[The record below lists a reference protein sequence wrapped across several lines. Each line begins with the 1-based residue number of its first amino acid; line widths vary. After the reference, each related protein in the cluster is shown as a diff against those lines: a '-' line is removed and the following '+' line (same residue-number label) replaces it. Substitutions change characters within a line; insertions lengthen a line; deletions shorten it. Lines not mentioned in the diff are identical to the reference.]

1 MNNTSKEFTHIKKN
15 NFPSMVDVSEKS
27 VTERKAVAMARIHLG
42 QELSELLKKTG
53 NTKKGPVFQT
63 AIIGGIQG
71 GKRTSELIPMCHPV
85 PLSSLNV
92 DVELEGEYALIKATA
107 KTSSRTGVEM
117 EALTAAS
124 VAALTFYDMC
134 KSVTKNMIIECVYL
148 LEKSGGKSGDYRAKN
163 EDLYKT

>member
-1 MNNTSKEFTHIKKN
+1 MSNTNKEFTHIRKN
-15 NFPSMVDVSEKS
+15 DLPSMVDVSDKS

-42 QELSELLKKTG
+42 HELAELLKKSG
-53 NTKKGPVFQT
+53 STKKGPVLQT
-63 AIIGGIQG
+63 AVIGGIQG

-85 PLSSLNV
+85 PISSMNV
-92 DVELEGEYALIKATA
+92 DIELEGEYALIKATA
-107 KTSSRTGVEM
+107 KTRSRTGVEM

-134 KSVTKNMIIECVYL
+134 KSVTKSMRIECVCL
-148 LEKSGGKSGDYRAKN
+148 LEKSGGKSGDYRVKN